1 MDGDDTLSRF
11 ERSQSG
17 SGGVEP
23 LDLFVLL
30 EPVDDETETT
40 AGLIIPASAESS
52 CQSGVVVAVGDDV
65 HGVSP
70 GDKVL
75 FPRGSGYEIRL
86 SGEPK
91 RLVDRRELI
100 ARIAD

>member
-1 MDGDDTLSRF
+1 MHEDDTLRRF
-11 ERSQSG
+11 ESSEPFTGRI
-17 SGGVEP
+17 EP
-23 LDLFVLL
+23 LDDNILI
-30 EPVDDETETT
+30 EPVDDETETS
-40 AGLIIPASAESS
+40 AGLIIPSSAESGVV
-52 CQSGVVVAVGDDV
+52 SGIVVAVGDDS
-65 HGVSP
+65 HGIAP

-75 FPRGSGYEIRL
+75 YPRGSGFEIRL